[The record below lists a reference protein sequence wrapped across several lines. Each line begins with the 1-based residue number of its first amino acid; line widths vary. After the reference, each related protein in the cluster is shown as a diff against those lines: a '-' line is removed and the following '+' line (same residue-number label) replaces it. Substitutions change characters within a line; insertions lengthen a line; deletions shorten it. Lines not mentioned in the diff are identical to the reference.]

1 MTNLTEH
8 FSIKELTI
16 TNTGYD
22 NSPTNAIIDN
32 LTTLAQALEKVR
44 TACENR
50 PITILSGYRSP
61 DVNHAVGGSKTSAHM
76 QGLAADFI
84 VGGMTLKEIFKTIRE
99 SGIVYDQLILE
110 PSWIH
115 IGLAKEP
122 RKQNLTCDGK
132 SYVAV

>member
-8 FSIKELTI
+8 FSLKELTT

-22 NSPTNAIIDN
+22 NTPTNAIIDN

-44 TACENR
+44 SACENR

-61 DVNHAVGGSKTSAHM
+61 DVNAAVKGSKTSAHM

-99 SGIVYDQLILE
+99 SGIAYDQLILE

-122 RKQNLTCDGK
+122 RKQNLTYDGK